1 MYNNMNHEYA
11 PTLELPDDLADE
23 TVAQLVATL
32 YEIARVL
39 ENHYA
44 GQLHRHRFALD
55 EQQQDLWPARHDDPP
70 F

>member
-1 MYNNMNHEYA
+1 MHHEHA
-11 PTLELPDDLADE
+11 PSLELPDDLGDE
-23 TVAQLVATL
+23 TVAQIVATL

-44 GQLHRHRFALD
+44 DQLHRHRFALD
-55 EQQQDLWPARHDDPP
+55 ERQQDLWPERDNDPP

>member
-1 MYNNMNHEYA
+1 MDHEYA
-11 PTLELPDDLADE
+11 PTLELPDDLGDE

-44 GQLHRHRFALD
+44 GQLHRHRFAID
-55 EQQQDLWPARHDDPP
+55 ERQQHLWPACDDDLP

>member
-1 MYNNMNHEYA
+1 MNHEHA
-11 PTLELPDDLADE
+11 LTVVLPDDLSDE

-44 GQLHRHRFALD
+44 DQLHRHRFAVD
-55 EQQQDLWPARHDDPP
+55 ERQQDLWPKRDDDPP